1 MISRVWQYSFAQAKT
16 KAMKSQLL
24 TSEDWHYLL
33 RMRSLENIVR
43 YLSGTIYGQVLSKLS
58 EAAPNPK
65 VLVLTLYKGLFLDYA
80 KLLKT
85 VPARGAKL
93 LSSLLRRYEAENL
106 KTLLR
111 AIWSATPIVKTRSLL
126 YPLDFLS
133 KLPVD
138 ALIQTPQVTG
148 AVEILKKTVFFT
160 SLMQALP
167 QFQAQGRLFPLEIAI
182 DMLVFEHI
190 VRTISSLKGL
200 AYKQAKVLI
209 GDLIDWVNI
218 NWVIR
223 FRHFYGLSPEETVNY
238 SLPGGA
244 RLGLHDLGNLA
255 RAIDLPSFIAA
266 LPDTHRKYLA
276 TADRWQSLSFLL
288 QKWFL
293 GELYRSFRKDP
304 FQIGLQISY
313 LLLKEMEVKSLE
325 SLIAAIALG
334 EPSEKIADMISP
346 PLKGSLNV

>member
-16 KAMKSQLL
+16 KAMNSQLL

-93 LSSLLRRYEAENL
+93 LSSLLWRYEAENL

-133 KLPVD
+133 NLPVD
-138 ALIQTPQVTG
+138 ALIQAPQVI
-148 AVEILKKTVFFT
+148 AAIELLKKTVFFT
-160 SLMQALP
+160 PLMQALP
-167 QFQAQGRLFPLEIAI
+167 QFQAQGRLFPLEIAL
-182 DMLVFEHI
+182 DMWVFEHI
-190 VRTISSLKGL
+190 ARTISSLKGL
-200 AYKQAKVLI
+200 AYKEARVLL
-209 GDLIDWVNI
+209 GELIDWVNI

-223 FRHFYGLSPEETVNY
+223 FRHFYGLSPEETINY

-244 RLGLHDLGNLA
+244 HLGLSGSWPISPEQLICRRLSRRCRIPTRRPCLRRIAGSHY
-255 RAIDLPSFIAA
+255 PSFY
-266 LPDTHRKYLA
+266 KN
-276 TADRWQSLSFLL
+276 
-288 QKWFL
+288 
-293 GELYRSFRKDP
+293 
-304 FQIGLQISY
+304 
-313 LLLKEMEVKSLE
+313 
-325 SLIAAIALG
+325 
-334 EPSEKIADMISP
+334 
-346 PLKGSLNV
+346 GSLVNSTGPFERTPFRSACKFHICS